1 MNMDINRLGEL
12 KRRIIDAMEVIGRP
26 ANIKEIAEEVGENR
40 PIHSRISELV
50 EAGWIVKIPNPTGLT
65 HYSLRE
71 SEPVQ
76 DGGSPSPARSSKPE
90 PDSQVSP
97 SAQGSSSETVA
108 QVSPVSLASKPEPD
122 SQVATGSPP
131 PTAEDPI
138 ISLLIDHYS
147 DWETPPTTH
156 AERLRVL
163 AAGRMHPK
171 VQLWLLELAGELDR
185 LGAGTQ

>member
-1 MNMDINRLGEL
+1 MNMDINRLGDL
-12 KRRIIDAMEVIGRP
+12 KRRIIDAMEAIGRP

-40 PIHSRISELV
+40 PIHSRISELM

-90 PDSQVSP
+90 PDAQVSP

-122 SQVATGSPP
+122 SQVATWSPP

-138 ISLLIDHYS
+138 ISLLIDGYA
-147 DWETPPTTH
+147 DWETPPNVH

-185 LGAGTQ
+185 LGAY

>member
-1 MNMDINRLGEL
+1 MNMDINRLGDL

-40 PIHSRISELV
+40 PIHSRISELM
-50 EAGWIVKIPNPTGLT
+50 EAGWIVKIHNPAGLT

-71 SEPVQ
+71 SAPVQ

-108 QVSPVSLASKPEPD
+108 QVSPVSLASKLEPD
-122 SQVATGSPP
+122 SQVATQ
-131 PTAEDPI
+131 PTAADPI
-138 ISLLIDHYS
+138 ISLLIDGYA
-147 DWETPPTTH
+147 DWETPPNVH
-156 AERLRVL
+156 ADRLRVL
-163 AAGRMHPK
+163 AAGRMHPM
-171 VQLWLLELAGELDR
+171 VEYWLLELAGELDR
-185 LGAGTQ
+185 LAAGK